1 MMSKFFIEHPVL
13 ANVLAIVLIV
23 IGAVSLYRLPVS
35 EYPNVVPPTVQVTT
49 SYPGASAQTVI
60 NTVALPIENQVN
72 GVDKM
77 LYMESTSAPDGT
89 YILTVTF
96 AIGTD
101 PNIDQ
106 VLVQNRVQL
115 ALASLPLPVQAQGV
129 SVQKKNTA
137 ILQIVTLNSPNGK
150 FDALYMSNYATI
162 NLTDVLA
169 RLPGVGNVT
178 VFGAGSYAMRI
189 WMDPQKLQSYDLQPK
204 DVIDAIRSQNQN
216 IASGMVGMPP
226 APSDT
231 AFQYTVDVRSRLD
244 QPEQF
249 ANIVVKDQTAQGGRL
264 IHVSDIGRVELGAQ
278 TYSQNF
284 QVDGKPAAGI
294 AIFQTPEANSL
305 QVGKEIDDTM
315 VKLSQRFPE
324 GLHYAIPYD
333 TTIFVKDSIAEVYK
347 TLYEAGILV
356 LIVIL
361 VFLQN
366 FRATLVPATTVPVT
380 IIGAFA
386 GMAALGFTVNL
397 STLFGIVLAIG
408 IVVDD
413 AIVIV
418 EGVTKYIERGM
429 SGHDSAIQ
437 AMNDLFGPIIGITLV
452 LMAVFLPAAFVPG
465 LTGNMFAQFALVI
478 AVTALISAVNA
489 ATLKPTQCALWL
501 RTPVPP
507 ERRNVFFRFFNH
519 VYDPMERA
527 YSALMGRMVRRS
539 GLMVIIALCISAVGV
554 WTLVRIPTAFIP
566 IDDQGYLLLT
576 IQLPEGAALGRTT
589 AAMEAATKA
598 ALAIPGVDQVLSD
611 SGMSMLDNSADLFNV
626 STAWVMEK
634 PFDERLKAKD
644 QDFVTI
650 YKRLQNALASLPDGK
665 AFILPPPPIQ
675 GIGNA
680 GGFQMQLELLGGST
694 DYQKLGNL
702 TDQIIKEANSD
713 PTLRSVLTTFKTSAP
728 HVTLTL
734 DRDRAQTLRVSAGDV
749 FSTLTDY
756 VGSTYVNQFNKY
768 GLSFQVYV
776 QADSHYR
783 LHPDQLLN
791 LYVRSQDGNMVPI
804 GAVAHLGS
812 TVAPP
817 LLTNYNLYPS
827 STIIGG
833 PAPGY
838 SSGQS
843 MAAMAAI
850 AKRILPADVTYE
862 WTGMAYQQ
870 QITGNQLY
878 YMLGLSLLLV
888 YLVLAGQYESW
899 ILPLAV
905 LSAVPLA
912 LLGPVIALGSLNLA
926 DNLYT
931 QIGLMLLIALS
942 AKNGILI
949 VEVARENRIVHGKSI
964 WESAV
969 EASRL
974 RFRPILMTSF
984 AFILGVLPLVI
995 ATGAGANARRSL
1007 GISVFSGMIA
1017 STCLAVLFVPSFFA
1031 VLQRFA
1037 EWRSN
1042 PKKPEP
1048 KPEPEPR
1055 APEPA
1060 GA

>member
-1 MMSKFFIEHPVL
+1 MS
-13 ANVLAIVLIV
+13 A
-23 IGAVSLYRLPVS
+23 
-35 EYPNVVPPTVQVTT
+35 
-49 SYPGASAQTVI
+49 
-60 NTVALPIENQVN
+60 
-72 GVDKM
+72 
-77 LYMESTSAPDGT
+77 TSAG
-89 YILTVTF
+89 F
-96 AIGTD
+96 
-101 PNIDQ
+101 
-106 VLVQNRVQL
+106 
-115 ALASLPLPVQAQGV
+115 
-129 SVQKKNTA
+129 
-137 ILQIVTLNSPNGK
+137 
-150 FDALYMSNYATI
+150 
-162 NLTDVLA
+162 
-169 RLPGVGNVT
+169 
-178 VFGAGSYAMRI
+178 
-189 WMDPQKLQSYDLQPK
+189 
-204 DVIDAIRSQNQN
+204 
-216 IASGMVGMPP
+216 
-226 APSDT
+226 
-231 AFQYTVDVRSRLD
+231 
-244 QPEQF
+244 
-249 ANIVVKDQTAQGGRL
+249 
-264 IHVSDIGRVELGAQ
+264 ELGAQ

-361 VFLQN
+361 VFCRTSAPP
-366 FRATLVPATTVPVT
+366 FVPATTVPVT

-386 GMAALGFTVNL
+386 GMAGLGFTVNL

-626 STAWVMEK
+626 ATAWVMEK

-644 QDFVTI
+644 QDFITI
-650 YKRLQNALASLPDGK
+650 YKRLQQALAALPDGK

-702 TDQIIKEANSD
+702 TDQMIKEANSD

-776 QADSHYR
+776 QADFALPPASRPTLEPLRPQPGRKHGADRRGRPPR
-783 LHPDQLLN
+783 LDGRAAAAHQLQSLS
-791 LYVRSQDGNMVPI
+791 LVDDHRRSGARLQFRPVDG
-804 GAVAHLGS
+804 GDGGDRQA
-812 TVAPP
+812 
-817 LLTNYNLYPS
+817 
-827 STIIGG
+827 G
-833 PAPGY
+833 PAG
-838 SSGQS
+838 G
-843 MAAMAAI
+843 
-850 AKRILPADVTYE
+850 R
-862 WTGMAYQQ
+862 
-870 QITGNQLY
+870 
-878 YMLGLSLLLV
+878 LL
-888 YLVLAGQYESW
+888 
-899 ILPLAV
+899 
-905 LSAVPLA
+905 
-912 LLGPVIALGSLNLA
+912 
-926 DNLYT
+926 
-931 QIGLMLLIALS
+931 
-942 AKNGILI
+942 
-949 VEVARENRIVHGKSI
+949 
-964 WESAV
+964 
-969 EASRL
+969 
-974 RFRPILMTSF
+974 
-984 AFILGVLPLVI
+984 
-995 ATGAGANARRSL
+995 
-1007 GISVFSGMIA
+1007 
-1017 STCLAVLFVPSFFA
+1017 
-1031 VLQRFA
+1031 
-1037 EWRSN
+1037 
-1042 PKKPEP
+1042 
-1048 KPEPEPR
+1048 
-1055 APEPA
+1055 
-1060 GA
+1060 